1 MCADQEGSVARS
13 RLDAVLQVLVEKND
27 TERWVDISAHFNMN
41 KVVYVE

>member
-27 TERWVDISAHFNMN
+27 TERWVNDFTI
-41 KVVYVE
+41 YVCTFQYE